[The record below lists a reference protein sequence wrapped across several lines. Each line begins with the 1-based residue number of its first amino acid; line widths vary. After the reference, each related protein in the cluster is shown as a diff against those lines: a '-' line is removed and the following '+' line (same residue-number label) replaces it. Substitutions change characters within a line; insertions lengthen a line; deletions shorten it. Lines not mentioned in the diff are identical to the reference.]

1 MGSVLDVSD
10 TITIASDQE
19 GEKTNPTLVCSIN
32 SVNSWRDEDKLP

>member
-1 MGSVLDVSD
+1 VGSILDVSD

-32 SVNSWRDEDKLP
+32 SVNSWRDEGKLP